1 MLTVNLG
8 PLALASHHLLL
19 IASLALASV
28 VGARLGR
35 RAGSNPETPL
45 LLLLLLGL
53 LVARLAFVLVYA
65 EHFAGAWWR
74 VLDIRDGG
82 FIAWPGVLAALLAAL
97 WLLWRRAALRRP
109 LAAAL
114 LAGLALWGLGS
125 LVLGA
130 LERSAQLPALALRDL
145 QGRPVELQALRGE
158 PLVVNLWATWCPP
171 CRREMPVLDAARRRE
186 PGIRFVFVN
195 QGEGAGEVARFLA
208 GQRFDTR
215 DVLLDGGGRLGAL
228 VGSRALPTTLFY
240 GADGRLLGTH
250 LGELSDASLAQALD
264 ALRSGAHK

>member
-1 MLTVNLG
+1 MAILTRHSVIGVVCGVLCT
-8 PLALASHHLLL
+8 LLL
-19 IASLALASV
+19 
-28 VGARLGR
+28 
-35 RAGSNPETPL
+35 ETT
-45 LLLLLLGL
+45 
-53 LVARLAFVLVYA
+53 
-65 EHFAGAWWR
+65 
-74 VLDIRDGG
+74 
-82 FIAWPGVLAALLAAL
+82 
-97 WLLWRRAALRRP
+97 
-109 LAAAL
+109 AAAL
-114 LAGLALWGLGS
+114 FMNSFSSEDGDSPSMEASFMPLSVRLGD
-125 LVLGA
+125 
-130 LERSAQLPALALRDL
+130 LEGGVVDMYGQKIRFAD
-145 QGRPVELQALRGE
+145 LRGKVV
-158 PLVVNLWATWCPP
+158 VVNLWATWCPP

-250 LGELSDASLAQALD
+250 LGELSDASLAQALE